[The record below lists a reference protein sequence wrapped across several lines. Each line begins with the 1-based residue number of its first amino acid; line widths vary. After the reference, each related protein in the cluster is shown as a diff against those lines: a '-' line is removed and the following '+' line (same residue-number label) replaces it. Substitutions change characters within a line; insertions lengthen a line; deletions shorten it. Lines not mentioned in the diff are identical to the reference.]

1 MHHFSSPRIKNFTE
15 LQASTARNGRSMELS
30 ELLRYRHLLL
40 AFCDY
45 TGLVWKIRMEDG
57 RVFQRYAIADGDG
70 NQPNP
75 FKIEWA
81 TVKVRMN
88 ECFFFSSIDLNNSL
102 IFVILFSC
110 RTVWCGLGL

>member
-88 ECFFFSSIDLNNSL
+88 ECFFFLRSI
-102 IFVILFSC
+102 
-110 RTVWCGLGL
+110 